1 MKVQSSIQY
10 YPPRTSVKEQEKKTQ
25 NPVSL
30 SADEQRKNLL
40 SQLKKQRWES
50 LSFHQFTELGRGA
63 CHHACECAEYDGCPA
78 GDLQGNDGIGGLE
91 DGAAARGGKTEE

>member
-25 NPVSL
+25 NPASL

-40 SQLKKQRWES
+40 SQLKEQE
-50 LSFHQFTELGRGA
+50 E
-63 CHHACECAEYDGCPA
+63 
-78 GDLQGNDGIGGLE
+78 
-91 DGAAARGGKTEE
+91 AREKSQA